1 MFLLL
6 FPLVCVSFA
15 SVFGLTFS
23 SAKSQMWYEE
33 KTIRDGIF
41 FFVCRTRETIS
52 LLGVITRIRKE
63 LAEILVCF
71 VLWTCRNCCKSCFIG
86 VYFFS
91 LLCPPLFRLFVCTS
105 FLLSGCLTYRGFAKK
120 TAESIEFENFES
132 VNIELRNES
141 GQVSKSLGSSIQ
153 CILLSIVGHLEFLRK
168 LRNYYTFTLGDIVW
182 YKESSL

>member
-52 LLGVITRIRKE
+52 LLGVITRIRKNWQI
-63 LAEILVCF
+63 LACF
-71 VLWTCRNCCKSCFIG
+71 VLWTCRNCSKSCLIG
-86 VYFFS
+86 VGFFFDFFLS
-91 LLCPPLFRLFVCTS
+91 CVPHCFVCSVCTS
-105 FLLSGCLTYRGFAKK
+105 FLLSRCLTYRGFANK
-120 TAESIEFENFES
+120 TTESIEFEIIES
-132 VNIELRNES
+132 ENIELRNES
-141 GQVSKSLGSSIQ
+141 GQVSKSLGFSIHE
-153 CILLSIVGHLEFLRK
+153 CILLSIVGYLEFL
-168 LRNYYTFTLGDIVW
+168 
-182 YKESSL
+182 

>member
-52 LLGVITRIRKE
+52 LLGVITRIRKNWQRYLSVLCYGLVEIAVSRVSLE
-63 LAEILVCF
+63 LIFFRFFLSCVPHCFVCF
-71 VLWTCRNCCKSCFIG
+71 VCS
-86 VYFFS
+86 
-91 LLCPPLFRLFVCTS
+91 VCTS
-105 FLLSGCLTYRGFAKK
+105 FLLSRCLTYRGFAKK
-120 TAESIEFENFES
+120 TAESIEFENIES

-141 GQVSKSLGSSIQ
+141 GQVSKSLGFSIHE
-153 CILLSIVGHLEFLRK
+153 CILLSIVGHLEFL
-168 LRNYYTFTLGDIVW
+168 
-182 YKESSL
+182 